1 MTTRMPVRRTFALQR
16 ASAALAFIS
25 LAGVAVADITVY
37 RCTQAGGSVLY
48 ADYPCKGGAI
58 VDIQP
63 GVANPGAVQHLERAG
78 AAFDRAAAIRKASE
92 ENAAIRR
99 EELNQRRLET
109 AAAQRAAE
117 GASNPVEMYAPA
129 YAVVVPRVKHRAN
142 HRNPVRHGSRKIPD

>member
-1 MTTRMPVRRTFALQR
+1 MTTRMPVRRTFDLQR
-16 ASAALAFIS
+16 VGAVLVSVS
-25 LAGVAVADITVY
+25 LAGGALADTTVY
-37 RCTQAGGSVLY
+37 RCTQAGEAVLY

-63 GVANPGAVQHLERAG
+63 GVANPGAVQRMERAG

-92 ENAAIRR
+92 ESAAIRR

-109 AAAQRAAE
+109 DAAQRAADE
-117 GASNPVEMYAPA
+117 ASDHVDMYAPA

-142 HRNPVRHGSRKIPD
+142 HRHPVRRGSRKIPD

>member
-1 MTTRMPVRRTFALQR
+1 MTTLMPVRRTFDLQR
-16 ASAALAFIS
+16 VGAVLVFVSA
-25 LAGVAVADITVY
+25 AGVAVADTTVY
-37 RCTQAGGSVLY
+37 RCVQAGGTVLY

-63 GVANPGAVQHLERAG
+63 GVANPGAVQRLERAG
-78 AAFDRAAAIRKASE
+78 VAFDRAAAIRKAGE

-99 EELNQRRLET
+99 EELNQRRIES

-117 GASNPVEMYAPA
+117 DASNPVEMYGPA

-142 HRNPVRHGSRKIPD
+142 HRNPVRHGSRKLPD